1 MSRCIVKQPNHFY
14 AVWSS
19 VVDDFILLEATA
31 EEAIDEELNDILK
44 ANYPGGKDALRRDLC
59 REFENIKATGRAWQW
74 APTWDE
80 AIATIKELHGE
91 SVASER
97 LAAISSV

>member
-1 MSRCIVKQPNHFY
+1 MPRCIVKQPNDRY
-14 AVWSS
+14 AVWST
-19 VVDDFILLEATA
+19 VVDDFILLDATA
-31 EEAIDEELNDILK
+31 EEAFGEELNDVLK

-59 REFENIKATGRAWQW
+59 RELENIRETGRAWRW

-80 AIATIKELHGE
+80 AIDTVRELHGE

-97 LAAISSV
+97 LAAISS